1 MVSFPRVLLV
11 ALAAGLCLAS
21 AAQPQQQGGAQP
33 PQPQPQP
40 VPAAG
45 GAPDCRA
52 MCTHYLGC
60 HGTSDEASIASC
72 VDACGGMDPNQVAT
86 LQQSTCEQILQV
98 PQGGGGGGG
107 GGQPSCGQVQC
118 QTNRDCPP
126 ACGACSEWSKTCLAF

>member
-1 MVSFPRVLLV
+1 MVSFPRVLIV

-21 AAQPQQQGGAQP
+21 AAQPQQQGGAQQ
-33 PQPQPQP
+33 PQPPPQP

-60 HGTSDEASIASC
+60 HGGSDEASIASC

-86 LQQSTCEQILQV
+86 LQQSTCEQILQA
-98 PQGGGGGGG
+98 PQGGGGGGGG

-118 QTNRDCPP
+118 QTNRDC
-126 ACGACSEWSKTCLAF
+126 